1 MINRQCARRRSLLLA
16 DRLPDHF
23 DGNKCHRLADHSKCP
38 APIRPALP
46 GALKPFENQIGV
58 ETMPTRYLRYR
69 RVRRESLDD
78 YPLSLFRAP

>member
-1 MINRQCARRRSLLLA
+1 LPTVSPITSTGTNVIGLLTAANAGA
-16 DRLPDHF
+16 DQASP
-23 DGNKCHRLADHSKCP
+23 
-38 APIRPALP
+38 P

-69 RVRRESLDD
+69 RMRRESLDD